1 MAGAMHM
8 VTRMD
13 RREMGPKPKN
23 GRFIVG
29 AGALAPQNRYGKKNA
44 RRTQLKDT
52 ETTMK
57 HTERVK
63 AIANELS
70 VPVSA
75 VNTVWTALTMDI
87 IDHASKNR
95 DYTISLFATFVVGK
109 RPGRHYWDERA
120 GRYKNS
126 KAKKVIKPYITP
138 TLAARI
144 KLVGFGV

>member
-8 VTRMD
+8 VARMD
-13 RREMGPKPKN
+13 RREMGTKPTKR
-23 GRFIVG
+23 RFIMG
-29 AGALAPQNRYGKKNA
+29 AGPLETKDRYGEKNA
-44 RRTQLKDT
+44 RRTQRKGT
-52 ETTMK
+52 VTTMK

-87 IDHASKNR
+87 INHASKNR
-95 DYTISLFATFVVGK
+95 DYTISLVATFVVGK
-109 RPGRHYWDERA
+109 KPGRHYWDERA

-126 KAKKVIKPYITP
+126 KAKKAIKPYVAP
-138 TLAARI
+138 TLKARI

>member
-87 IDHASKNR
+87 INHASKNR

-126 KAKKVIKPYITP
+126 KAKKVIKPYVAP